1 MYHGPKSLAPRR
13 AEPMR
18 FSMVRDMNAISVDGS
33 RTIKG
38 RPRDSPETD
47 GVHSVFMFRQL
58 NVVMIRGGWRLAE
71 WVYHNSG
78 EIMYICR
85 SDLW

>member
-1 MYHGPKSLAPRR
+1 MPSL
-13 AEPMR
+13 
-18 FSMVRDMNAISVDGS
+18 SMAGAQLRVARG
-33 RTIKG
+33 
-38 RPRDSPETD
+38 TD
-47 GVHSVFMFRQL
+47 DVHPVFMFRQL

-71 WVYHNSG
+71 WAYHNSG